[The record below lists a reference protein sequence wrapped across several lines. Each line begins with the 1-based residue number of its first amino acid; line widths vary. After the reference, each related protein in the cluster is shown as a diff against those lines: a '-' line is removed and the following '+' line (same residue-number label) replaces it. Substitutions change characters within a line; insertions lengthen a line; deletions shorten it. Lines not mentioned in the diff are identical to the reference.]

1 MKAPRLAGTIPCV
14 LLAFAALTSGCK
26 KDISDP
32 LAATATNADIP
43 PDPEGSAPATALNNI
58 VPSGVFSR
66 TAGSECRIKI
76 NMLGITNPSNG
87 RFIELA
93 ANQSVFV
100 TEDGVLQ
107 GLKVTNVSAGN
118 ALSADVVFTVDNS
131 GSMSEEADSIA
142 GKIISFVYK
151 LRTSGIDLRVGCA
164 GYRYG
169 VINGARN
176 LTDAATL
183 ISYLSRTT
191 GTSRTVG
198 FEGPDAETLN
208 GTARTI
214 GGGIFP
220 LNEDGIL
227 AIWFADSMFAWR
239 PGAQRVFV
247 NFTDEAIQ
255 PNAIKYWSVDGLR
268 ERWAPSK
275 GSIHTVYSLDNNY
288 WSGVLPDTLSA
299 RGNGGAPWQDG
310 LLERPWSL
318 SWFSGGTVKI
328 IHSDAHDLD
337 LSMLPVTGA
346 LSASSLVEFL
356 TDDPYA
362 LHTVL
367 VTVREPGA
375 DGKTIFSNIRY

>member
-1 MKAPRLAGTIPCV
+1 
-14 LLAFAALTSGCK
+14 
-26 KDISDP
+26 
-32 LAATATNADIP
+32 
-43 PDPEGSAPATALNNI
+43 
-58 VPSGVFSR
+58 
-66 TAGSECRIKI
+66 
-76 NMLGITNPSNG
+76 
-87 RFIELA
+87 
-93 ANQSVFV
+93 
-100 TEDGVLQ
+100 
-107 GLKVTNVSAGN
+107 
-118 ALSADVVFTVDNS
+118 
-131 GSMSEEADSIA
+131 
-142 GKIISFVYK
+142 
-151 LRTSGIDLRVGCA
+151 
-164 GYRYG
+164 
-169 VINGARN
+169 
-176 LTDAATL
+176 
-183 ISYLSRTT
+183 
-191 GTSRTVG
+191 
-198 FEGPDAETLN
+198 
-208 GTARTI
+208 
-214 GGGIFP
+214 
-220 LNEDGIL
+220 
-227 AIWFADSMFAWR
+227 
-239 PGAQRVFV
+239 V

-318 SWFSGGTVKI
+318 SWFTGGTVKI